1 MPNTTENQFWL
12 VQDKVDFETLKDKV
26 IFIEQNYLLDIDYSI
41 KSKLNSNGI
50 NDKHIE
56 FTSVFETINN
66 IKLQLNLLRTNLK
79 PLKKRIIKN
88 LESKKINFFKNFV
101 IRFFTFGKI
110 NRNRDIK
117 NEISNFNFNYQDIKK
132 KCENFVEK
140 LNTKEN
146 ELLCEIEKRHYDLK
160 LERDQLKQINY
171 KLETIIRN
179 NKEKIKEL
187 ESNMQEN
194 QNKISKLEQENQER
208 MNFID
213 SKNIRFYSQCV
224 TLENIIRSQKEE
236 IDFHMKQNHDLKQEI
251 KLRDS
256 GIKSASGVFDSDI
269 DSFNKDKINV
279 EQNKQHMTKKR
290 IKARIVQIN

>member
-1 MPNTTENQFWL
+1 MPNTKENQIWL
-12 VQDKVDFETLKDKV
+12 VQDKVDFKTLKDKV
-26 IFIEQNYLLDIDYSI
+26 IFIEQNYLLDIDNSI
-41 KSKLNSNGI
+41 KSKLNSNGD

-56 FTSVFETINN
+56 FNSVFETINN

-79 PLKKRIIKN
+79 PLKKRIVKN

-117 NEISNFNFNYQDIKK
+117 NEISNFNFNYQYIKN
-132 KCENFVEK
+132 KCENVVEK
-140 LNTKEN
+140 LNDKAN
-146 ELLCEIEKRHYDLK
+146 ELLCEIEKRHYDIK
-160 LERDQLKQINY
+160 IERDQLKQSNR
-171 KLETIIRN
+171 KLETLIESG
-179 NKEKIKEL
+179 KEKIKQL

-194 QNKISKLEQENQER
+194 RNKISKLEQENQEH

-213 SKNIRFYSQCV
+213 SKNIKFDSQCV

-236 IDFHMKQNHDLKQEI
+236 IEFHMKQNQELKQEI

-256 GIKSASGVFDSDI
+256 GIESASEVFDSDI

-279 EQNKQHMTKKR
+279 EQNKHMTKKR